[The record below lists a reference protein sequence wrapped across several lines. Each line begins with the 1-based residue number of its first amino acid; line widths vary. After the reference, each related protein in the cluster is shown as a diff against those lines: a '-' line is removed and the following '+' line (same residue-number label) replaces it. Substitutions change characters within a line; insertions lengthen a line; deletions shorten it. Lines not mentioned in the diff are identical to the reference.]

1 MAHIKLGEHRTGDT
15 PREWLK
21 VGRDIANFT
30 NKNALRDDI
39 VAYVG
44 GGAGGVAPACFNPQ
58 IAEVEVNVEVAFGK
72 GANPDLIGDI
82 NTRATQYEY
91 PVATGAILHE
101 AYHARFSQ
109 WSMPKAFEELERDE
123 YEALMLLEEG
133 RIEAQ
138 GLRVNP
144 KARPFLR
151 ACAIS
156 IVIGDA
162 KEGLETQQPTQ
173 AITNLIGLVNARV
186 VAGILDKHE
195 VKELMDW
202 IEAQIGRDVVSSLVE
217 IARMAQAHDK
227 HKDATELYPLA
238 KEWARIVRELAKERG
253 DDKAPEGAKLP
264 AEVMEAIED
273 MLSEIGEN
281 VELNNFGELADQEQ
295 QEDWKEEA
303 KAKAST
309 AKERAENREVASQI
323 FDKGTGP
330 GESATG
336 SRLKETRDP
345 NPEERAAAV
354 IIGNALA
361 KAKYRERDEAVVD
374 SATPPG
380 RLRTRAILQ
389 NKALRERKV
398 FATENPFRKTVRKHT
413 DEPTLKVGVMVDIS
427 GSMGDAMN
435 PMATTAWVM
444 AEATNRIQGKC
455 AMVYYGSDVFA
466 TLKAGQRLPQ
476 VNVYS
481 APDGTEKFN
490 KAFKAID
497 GALDLLHGNGA
508 KLLVIV
514 SDGQYTHDETRLAK
528 EAIQKCKASGV
539 AVLWLPFDYGS
550 GAREIAQGYAEVMT
564 GVRNP
569 EQAAQA
575 IGEAA
580 KKILSKVGQRA
591 IA

>member
-1 MAHIKLGEHRTGDT
+1 MAHIKLGEHRTGET
-15 PREWLK
+15 PREWLR
-21 VGRDIANFT
+21 VGREIADFT

-44 GGAGGVAPACFNPQ
+44 GGAGGQAPACFNPQ

-72 GANPDLIGDI
+72 EMNPDLIGDI
-82 NTRATQYEY
+82 NTRATQYEF
-91 PVATGAILHE
+91 PVATGALLHE

-109 WSMPKAFEELERDE
+109 WSMLKAFEELERDE

-138 GLRVNP
+138 GLRVNR

-151 ACAIS
+151 ACAMT

-162 KEGLETQQPTQ
+162 KEGLETQQPTK
-173 AITNLIGLVNARV
+173 AITNLVGLLHARV
-186 VAGILDKHE
+186 IAGVLDKHE
-195 VKELMDW
+195 VSELMDW
-202 IEAQIGRDVVSSLVE
+202 VEKEISRDIVVSLVE
-217 IARMAQAHDK
+217 IASMAQAHDN

-238 KEWARIVRELAKERG
+238 KEWARIVREIAKERG
-253 DDKAPEGAKLP
+253 DATPEGVKLP
-264 AEVMEAIED
+264 EELMEAIKD

-281 VELNNFGELADQEQ
+281 VELNNFDELADQEQ

-303 KAKAST
+303 KAKESN
-309 AKERAENREVASQI
+309 AKERAENREVAVRI

-336 SRLKETRDP
+336 SRLQETRDP
-345 NPEERAAAV
+345 NPAERAAAV

-361 KAKYRERDEAVVD
+361 KAKYRERDETVVS

-380 RLRTRAILQ
+380 RLRTRAIIQ
-389 NKALRERKV
+389 NKALRERKML
-398 FATENPFRKTVRKHT
+398 ATENPFRKTVRKHT

-427 GSMGDAMN
+427 GSMGSAMN

-514 SDGQYTHDETRLAK
+514 SDGQYTYDESELAK

-539 AVLWLPFDYGS
+539 AVLWLPFDNGA
-550 GAREIAQGYAEVMT
+550 GARAIGQGYAEVLT
-564 GVRNP
+564 DVRNP
-569 EQAAQA
+569 EEAADA
-575 IGEAA
+575 IGKSAM
-580 KKILSKVGQRA
+580 KVISKVGQRA